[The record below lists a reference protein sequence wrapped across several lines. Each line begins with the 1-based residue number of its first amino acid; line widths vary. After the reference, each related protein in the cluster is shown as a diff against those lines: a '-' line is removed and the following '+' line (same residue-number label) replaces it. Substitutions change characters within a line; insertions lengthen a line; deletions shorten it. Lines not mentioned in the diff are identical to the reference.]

1 MAKRVTFKTYLKLVK
16 EILTN
21 NDDIISQQYIG
32 LTESFYRENIQKWV
46 RIFSNRNDYEK
57 FNGGY
62 LVFKG
67 IVYVRENSK
76 FYNENKE
83 MMDKYS
89 TTSRTY
95 YVPFNNKQF
104 LSLMIGTECIWY
116 DETIKYLVN
125 KYEYKGA

>member
-1 MAKRVTFKTYLKLVK
+1 MAKGITYKTYIKFVK

-21 NDDIISQQYIG
+21 NDDIIIQQYIG
-32 LTESFYRENIQKWV
+32 LTESYYRENIQKWV

-67 IVYVRENSK
+67 IVIIRENSK

-83 MMDKYS
+83 DMDKYS

-95 YVPFNNKQF
+95 IQSLNNKQF
-104 LSLMIGTECIWY
+104 LSVMIAKECIWY
-116 DETIKYLVN
+116 DDMVTQLIQKYN
-125 KYEYKGA
+125 